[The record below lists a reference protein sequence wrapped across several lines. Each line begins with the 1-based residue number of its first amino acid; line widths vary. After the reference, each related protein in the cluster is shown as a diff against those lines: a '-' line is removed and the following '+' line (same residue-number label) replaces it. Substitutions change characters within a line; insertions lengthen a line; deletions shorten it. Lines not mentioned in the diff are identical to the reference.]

1 MVKKLVT
8 AAVVVL
14 ITAFGFTAMGAQK
27 SPAEKP
33 AAKETKLTGQ
43 GAKGRGLAAMDSAAK
58 AKKYLFI
65 FCYKSDDEQT
75 QKMRKLFDVATTK
88 VRKKANSTKVNIADP
103 TEKGIVAK
111 FKLEGAPTPLVL
123 VLAPN
128 GAVTGGFPVSFEEK
142 QLMEAF
148 VSPCAENCLR
158 ALQDGKLV
166 LLCVQNA
173 SSNSKDAALKGV
185 TDFKADPRF
194 AQFTQIVML
203 NPTDVAE
210 TKFLGQLQVD
220 PKSSEAITVFMTP
233 PGTVLGKFNGATNKA
248 RLVTALS
255 TASSGGCGSGSKS
268 SCCPK

>member
-27 SPAEKP
+27 GPAEKP
-33 AAKETKLTGQ
+33 AAKETKHTGQ
-43 GAKGRGLAAMDSAAK
+43 GAKGLGLAAIDSAAK

-65 FCYKSDDEQT
+65 FCYTSDDEQT

-88 VRKKANSTKVNIADP
+88 VRKRANSTKVNIADP
-103 TEKGIVAK
+103 AEKGIVEK
-111 FKLEGAPTPLVL
+111 FKLNSAPSPLVL

-220 PKSSEAITVFMTP
+220 PKSSEAITVFLTP
-233 PGTVLGKFNGATNKA
+233 PGAVLGKFNGATDKA

-268 SCCPK
+268 GCCPK